1 MADENK
7 KGKPQYPDINI
18 LRSVIYTLDSL
29 PFPLAAARR
38 GDETMSRIAGCLDA
52 LEKFV
57 AEAEAA
63 EAPAAEAAEAPEKEV
78 PDNA

>member
-7 KGKPQYPDINI
+7 KYNPQYPDINI

-29 PFPLAAARR
+29 PFPLGAARR

-52 LEKFV
+52 LEQFV

-63 EAPAAEAAEAPEKEV
+63 EAPAKEV
-78 PDNA
+78 PDHA

>member
-7 KGKPQYPDINI
+7 KDNPQYPDINI

-29 PFPLAAARR
+29 PFPLGAARR

-52 LEKFV
+52 LEQFV

-63 EAPAAEAAEAPEKEV
+63 VSPAKEV

>member
-7 KGKPQYPDINI
+7 KDKPQYPDINI
-18 LRSVIYTLDSL
+18 LRSVIYTLNSL

-38 GDETMSRIAGCLDA
+38 GDEMMSRIAGCLDA
-52 LEKFV
+52 LEQFV
-57 AEAEAA
+57 AEAEEA
-63 EAPAAEAAEAPEKEV
+63 EAPAKEV